1 MFYLKIKKMRRV
13 ITFLIAI
20 SIILFYLLG
29 CKSLTKS
36 QKGAMIG
43 AGAGGAVGAGIGKA
57 AGNTALGAILGA
69 SVGGV
74 AGGIIGKQMD
84 KQAKE
89 IEQIPGA
96 QVQRVGE
103 GINVTFDSGV
113 LFDTDKSNLAS
124 SSKTKLADLAG
135 ILNNYPET
143 YILIEGHT
151 DAAGSN
157 AHNKT
162 LSRKRAESVAD
173 YLAGLNIKNN
183 RIRVDWYG
191 EEQPKFPNDSPENMA
206 KNRRVEFAIYANEQ
220 LVDKAQKEAGGK

>member
-1 MFYLKIKKMRRV
+1 MKRT
-13 ITFLIAI
+13 ITLIIGLAI
-20 SIILFYLLG
+20 LLLYMLG
-29 CKSLTKS
+29 CSSLSKS

-57 AGNTALGAILGA
+57 AGNTALGAIIGA

-74 AGGIIGKQMD
+74 AGGLIGKQMD

-113 LFDTDKSNLAS
+113 LFETDKANLNET
-124 SSKTKLADLAG
+124 SKARLADLAG
-135 ILNNYPET
+135 ILNKYPDT
-143 YILIEGHT
+143 FILIEGHT
-151 DAAGSN
+151 DAAGSD

-162 LSRKRAESVAD
+162 LSRKRADSVAD
-173 YLAGLNIKNN
+173 FLETNNIKNS
-183 RIRVDWYG
+183 RMRVDWYG
-191 EEQPKFPNDSPENMA
+191 EEQPKFPNDNAENMA
-206 KNRRVEFAIYANEQ
+206 KNRRVEFAIYATQQ
-220 LVDKAQKEAGGK
+220 LVEKAEKEAGSR